1 VTKMIKVYRAP
12 IEDADVGRD
21 RGLSHRERLKIASG
35 RRRGRPRSARLF
47 CKDTRSARTPAEAIS
62 GYSVYRKAG
71 AGPGF
76 AASNGRET
84 GKKAK
89 MRCDM
94 AHFCR
99 NHDNVCATQSA
110 TTRVS

>member
-1 VTKMIKVYRAP
+1 MIKVSGVP
-12 IEDADVGRD
+12 IEDTGVAKIVDGLAEND
-21 RGLSHRERLKIASG
+21 RKSLPSRSSRGPGGGL
-35 RRRGRPRSARLF
+35 
-47 CKDTRSARTPAEAIS
+47 
-62 GYSVYRKAG
+62 AG
-71 AGPGF
+71 PDKPIENIGTCPGF
-76 AASNGRET
+76 AASNERET

-99 NHDNVCATQSA
+99 NRRAVCATQSA